1 MVFHARKYGWKQIAA
16 KLLLVPVL
24 TGASAAVAHAQ
35 FNPVPT
41 QASGASMPAT
51 PPGDA
56 KAMLKE
62 GRKALAAGQYDRAQ
76 DLARAA
82 EANNP
87 SGKWGLFDDTPN
99 ALLKDV
105 QAAVAKAQKTQAEQM
120 VKQAKGLYTKST
132 QSEAERVANLDQALS
147 LAQRADQLHGPYSA
161 WDLGDRADKLAK
173 DIQAARGK
181 LKGMPPTSGMPAT
194 GNLAS
199 GSGSTPQFLPAGG
212 IGMPTTA
219 RNAREERSEEDGRD
233 ATDGGR
239 EEARR
244 SESVRGRTREVHGS
258 RAPRGRVRRN
268 RVQPRLRPARPERR
282 VASRSS
288 RLTSPKRIA

>member
-16 KLLLVPVL
+16 RLLLVPVL

-41 QASGASMPAT
+41 QASGANMPAT

-87 SGKWGLFDDTPN
+87 SGKWGLFDTPN

-132 QSEAERVANLDQALS
+132 QSEGERTANLDQALA

-161 WDLGDRADKLAK
+161 WGHGRPARQARQGHSGRARQAQRHAADLRNARDRQHRERQWSDPAVPPGRWNRHADHRR
-173 DIQAARGK
+173 D
-181 LKGMPPTSGMPAT
+181 
-194 GNLAS
+194 
-199 GSGSTPQFLPAGG
+199 
-212 IGMPTTA
+212 
-219 RNAREERSEEDGRD
+219 AREERSEENGAMQLMAEGRSSSI
-233 ATDGGR
+233 R
-239 EEARR
+239 I
-244 SESVRGRTREVHGS
+244 SSPPLCGS
-258 RAPRGRVRRN
+258 TWKRN
-268 RVQPRLRPARPERR
+268 VS
-282 VASRSS
+282 ASRSARPS
-288 RLTSPKRIA
+288 ITPASPCKT